1 MKLSITR
8 SFSRTKQ
15 VASFEP
21 INAFCSVS
29 AEYDDEATQLDDQF
43 VVSVS
48 EHLDNLVRR
57 EVERTIE
64 SEMKKVEQIKKQN
77 TF

>member
-1 MKLSITR
+1 MKLIITR
-8 SFSRTKQ
+8 SFSLTKQ
-15 VASFEP
+15 VAAFEP

-29 AEYDDEATQLDDQF
+29 VEEESGSMPSDEYLR
-43 VVSVS
+43 SVS
-48 EHLDNLVRR
+48 QHLDNLVRR

-64 SEMKKVEQIKKQN
+64 SEMKKVEEIKKQN

>member
-1 MKLSITR
+1 MAKTIIVR
-8 SFSRTKQ
+8 SFSKTKQ

-29 AEYDDEATQLDDQF
+29 AEYDAPLDDQF

-64 SEMKKVEQIKKQN
+64 SEMKKVEQIKKKN

>member
-1 MKLSITR
+1 MAKLIITR
-8 SFSRTKQ
+8 SFTKVKQ
-15 VASFEP
+15 VAAFEP
-21 INAFCSVS
+21 ITAHCSVS
-29 AEYDDEATQLDDQF
+29 VEYEEKLDDSF
-43 VVSVS
+43 VISIS

-64 SEMKKVEQIKKQN
+64 SEMKKVEAVKKSN

>member
-1 MKLSITR
+1 MAKLTITR
-8 SFSRTKQ
+8 SFSKTKQ
-15 VASFEP
+15 VASYEP
-21 INAFCSVS
+21 INAHCSVS
-29 AEYDDEATQLDDQF
+29 VEYEEKLDDSF
-43 VVSVS
+43 VISIS

-64 SEMKKVEQIKKQN
+64 GEMKKVEAVKKTN